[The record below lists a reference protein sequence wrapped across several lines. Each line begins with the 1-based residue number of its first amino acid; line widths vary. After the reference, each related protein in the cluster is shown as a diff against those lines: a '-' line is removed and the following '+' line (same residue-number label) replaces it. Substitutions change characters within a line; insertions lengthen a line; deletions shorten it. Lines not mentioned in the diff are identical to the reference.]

1 MTRVLPFAIVAALI
15 AAAVFSFGPSV
26 RQRFGE
32 LHSDVTKIRGDTGD
46 VMASATY
53 QRFATRREAVLA
65 MKNALLEVASIES
78 VFVADSGRPTTT
90 LPPGGVTFDPG
101 RIGVSIWL
109 LRDRWVATAQ
119 TYGNF
124 STMTCMITAMLD
136 STTLDSIT
144 WRYHAAA
151 PRCAEVSFNDS
162 VFALLPP
169 PPGPPT
175 APSPLAPPAPA
186 SPVVPPITERPPQA
200 RPHRDWGSV
209 NNKPP
214 RMPYIVPNTCQGEGC
229 SIRGA
234 WAACSTIV
242 ARANKDVHSTP
253 VFTISPLERFT
264 ALTGD
269 VQVERPGVVAFRHPM
284 VNPRA
289 REGPDDIDSIQFTPA
304 DTLYLLNSHGEGYQ
318 VWYFRGQVVEGYQ
331 FWEDLD
337 QDELPEHAADS
348 VIQLRR
354 SKTVQWVRVR
364 NAAGTEGWIVF
375 DYYRMATGGYMDQV
389 DRCLH

>member
-1 MTRVLPFAIVAALI
+1 MKRFIPYLALGAIVVTGVVLGARRLRERFKAAHADFVLI
-15 AAAVFSFGPSV
+15 S
-26 RQRFGE
+26 
-32 LHSDVTKIRGDTGD
+32 GDTGD

-65 MKNALLEVASIES
+65 MQKALLEVASIES
-78 VFVADSGRPTTT
+78 AFVADSGRPITV
-90 LPPGGVTFDPG
+90 LPPGGVKFDPNK
-101 RIGVSIWL
+101 IGVSIWL
-109 LRDRWVATAQ
+109 LRDRWVATSQ
-119 TYGNF
+119 TYSNF
-124 STMTCMITAMLD
+124 STMTCMITAMVD
-136 STTLDSIT
+136 TTTLDSIK

-151 PRCAEVSFNDS
+151 PRCAEASFNDS
-162 VFALLPP
+162 VLALLPP
-169 PPGPPT
+169 APPLPAPGPP
-175 APSPLAPPAPA
+175 APPAPV
-186 SPVVPPITERPPQA
+186 SPGVGPIAGRPTQA
-200 RPHRDWGSV
+200 RPHRDWGPV

-242 ARANKDVHSTP
+242 AFANKDVRSTP

-269 VQVERPGVVAFRHPM
+269 VHVESPGVVAFRHPM
-284 VNPRA
+284 VNP
-289 REGPDDIDSIQFTPA
+289 EGPNDIDSIQFTPA

-331 FWEDLD
+331 FWEDID

-354 SKTVQWVRVR
+354 AKTVRWVRVR
-364 NAAGTEGWIVF
+364 NVAGTEGWIVF
-375 DYYRMATGGYMDQV
+375 DYYKMATGGYMDEV
-389 DRCLH
+389 ERCSRK